1 MKKRLSILII
11 MVLTLVLVTP
21 VNANAIMFGHKER
34 DESKIPAQA
43 TVELSNC
50 TGILV
55 KPEWILTAKHCEIE
69 NNSTVRIGLRGAKE
83 KKTVRKVIDNP
94 NVDVSLVKLSSPSHR
109 AQPVSIYNTNKK
121 LPVGTKTTAYGWGM
135 TGFIYTWWLRKSQG
149 EIVDN
154 SPSFGLVPKRQGVTN
169 RLNGWSKIMPGDSGG
184 PLFVN
189 NKLYGIVSG
198 GGLANNVKTPFRNS
212 WDFVNNMRA
221 IKTPTETVYSPVNS
235 FTPWMNNIIEKY

>member
-1 MKKRLSILII
+1 MIKRLSIMII
-11 MVLTLVLVTP
+11 MVLTLVLITP

-50 TGILV
+50 TGVLV
-55 KPEWILTAKHCEIE
+55 KPEWVLTAKHCEIE
-69 NNSTVRIGLRGAKE
+69 KDSTVKIGLRGSKE
-83 KKTVRKVIDNP
+83 KKTVRKVINNP
-94 NVDVSLVKLSSPSHR
+94 NVDVSLVKLSSPSRR
-109 AQPVSIYNTNKK
+109 AQPVNIYNTSEK
-121 LPVGTKTTAYGWGM
+121 LPVGTKTTIYGWGM
-135 TGFIYTWWLRKSQG
+135 TGFIFTWWLRKSQG
-149 EIVDN
+149 KIVNN
-154 SPSFGLVPKRQGVTN
+154 SPSFRLVPNRQGFTN

-184 PLFVN
+184 PLFVD